1 MKEVCFSLMLFCSA
15 CLSSGCGDRNEVS
28 HPAIASAPA
37 QLREIAWTQGS
48 VEEAMATAAKDKK
61 LLLVY
66 WGAKWCPYCQALK
79 NTVFTR
85 PDFIEK
91 TRLFVPVYLDGDLPG
106 AQTWGETFKVS
117 GYPTLLIV
125 KPDRTE
131 LARMSGGMDL
141 SQYASLLDEALQDQR
156 PILGVLATGSGPEE
170 CHRLSY
176 YGWDP
181 QALQLD
187 AARLTGLLSTA
198 AERCSGSD
206 QVRLQLAA
214 LNFALTENSEH
225 PSESQ
230 QAPLKEQIQHL
241 YSLLDHPEQIRPA
254 IDLITGLDD
263 ALFAVVLKQG
273 SDFSDKFRDRW
284 VARMQEAADDERFG
298 DADRLTAMASV
309 LDVTKA
315 LSAGR
320 AIPLNLQQSARDRV
334 DRALKLDRDRFKRND
349 LVNAAN
355 IIYDELGDLDV
366 ARAMYLKELPNTRT
380 PYYYMSHLA
389 GIAEKQGKLEEAL
402 DWISKAYASS
412 EGPATRLRWGS
423 SYVHALIRL
432 SPNDT
437 ARIRAA
443 GLQVAA
449 EMSSDN
455 APRGRSRSYVD
466 QIDKALNGW
475 ASTPQ
480 RRAVAAEVIAR
491 FPQNT
496 PGQPT

>member
-1 MKEVCFSLMLFCSA
+1 
-15 CLSSGCGDRNEVS
+15 
-28 HPAIASAPA
+28 
-37 QLREIAWTQGS
+37 
-48 VEEAMATAAKDKK
+48 
-61 LLLVY
+61 
-66 WGAKWCPYCQALK
+66 
-79 NTVFTR
+79 
-85 PDFIEK
+85 
-91 TRLFVPVYLDGDLPG
+91 LPG

-117 GYPTLLIV
+117 GYPTLLIL

-131 LARMSGGMDL
+131 LARMTGGMDL

-176 YGWDP
+176 YGWDS

-187 AARLTGLLSTA
+187 AARLAGLLSA
-198 AERCSGSD
+198 AAARCSGSD
-206 QVRLQLAA
+206 QVRLQLSA
-214 LNFALTENSEH
+214 LNFALNAYSEH

-230 QAPLKEQIQHL
+230 QAPLKEQVQDL

-254 IDLITGLDD
+254 IDLIAGLDD
-263 ALFAVVLKQG
+263 GLFTIVTQQG
-273 SDFSDKFRDRW
+273 ADFAGKFRDRW
-284 VARMQEAADDERFG
+284 VARMLEAADDERFG

-315 LSAGR
+315 LSADH

-334 DRALKLDRDRFKRND
+334 EQALKLDRDRFKRSD

-355 IIYDELGDLDV
+355 IIYDELGDLDA

-389 GIAEKQGKLEEAL
+389 GIAEKQGKPEEAL
-402 DWISKAYASS
+402 DWISKGYASS
-412 EGPATRLRWGS
+412 EGPATRLRWGI
-423 SYVHALIRL
+423 SYVRALIRL
-432 SPNDT
+432 SPNDI
-437 ARIRAA
+437 ARIRGA

-449 EMSSDN
+449 EISSNN

-466 QIDKALNGW
+466 QIDKALNVW

-491 FPQNT
+491 FPHDT
-496 PGQPT
+496 SGQPT